1 MNFLNII
8 INNSNTKEARLYSVA
23 LKAAEKPD
31 TGITINIP
39 AAYNVIKDSAALA
52 AKYIPHYIFGTYTD
66 PFEAL
71 KGKFTR
77 QDVTEFVEASHRD
90 LVCRQLLVIILNK
103 IGNTNVSST
112 PTQSGNVADALNPY
126 GDYESYLAPAEPVK
140 TISEDPVSIICKAF
154 AVKS

>member
-1 MNFLNII
+1 VNFLDII
-8 INNSNTKEARLYSVA
+8 VNNSNAKEARLYGVA
-23 LKAAEKPD
+23 KKAAEKPD

-52 AKYIPHYIFGTYTD
+52 VKYIPHYIFGTYTD

-103 IGNTNVSST
+103 IGNINVVST
-112 PTQSGNVADALNPY
+112 STASANVADALNPY
-126 GDYESYLAPAEPVK
+126 GDYESYVSSSEPAK
-140 TISEDPVSIICKAF
+140 TVTEDPVTIICKAF
-154 AVKS
+154 ATKN